1 MGQEF
6 MKSSLKVKKVNEVMQ
21 RQLSN
26 LEKTIKNDQ
35 WNDE

>member
-6 MKSSLKVKKVNEVMQ
+6 MKSSLKVKKVSEVMQ